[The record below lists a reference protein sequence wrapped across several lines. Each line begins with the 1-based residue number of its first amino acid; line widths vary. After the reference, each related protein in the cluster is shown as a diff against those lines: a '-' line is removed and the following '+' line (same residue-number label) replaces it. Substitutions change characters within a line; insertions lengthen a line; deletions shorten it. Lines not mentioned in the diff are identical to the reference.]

1 MMTATSR
8 CAWRL
13 AVWAAACVLPA
24 GVQAQE
30 TGEAYDAESYAR
42 QLEEGASRLR
52 LLQQELDEHERALGA
67 ARRQLMQQRR
77 ELDALRLNL
86 RGRGAA
92 PSTDEAAPALAAGD
106 DGRAP
111 GPVGEAPPVSDRL
124 PQTAQIFAE
133 PTVLTPPGALT
144 LEPSLQ
150 YIHASNNRVALVGFT
165 VIPAITIGLIDV
177 RRVTRDAYYT
187 ALTARY
193 GLANR
198 LEVEAKLPYVYSSTT
213 TLTRPLA
220 TPSVADTQFDATGKG
235 IGDVELAARY
245 QLNAFRGDNLVYVG
259 SLRLR
264 LPTGTGP
271 FDVGYDPVTNLQTEL
286 PTGSG
291 FYGLQGGL
299 SFLYPSD
306 PVVFFS
312 GMHYQHNFERDVG
325 NGFGRIRPGNVVDLN
340 FGMGLA
346 LNEKASFSF
355 GYQHSVVHGMT
366 QVGPAAAGKTLSP
379 TSTTQLGTARFG
391 LTYAVTPK
399 TAINLSLGIGVTRET
414 PDLEL
419 TLRLPMRI

>member
-1 MMTATSR
+1 MHDLRSRHGRRTLVRGAAAGLLTAT
-8 CAWRL
+8 AL
-13 AVWAAACVLPA
+13 AHAQADGETLDYGVL
-24 GVQAQE
+24 V
-30 TGEAYDAESYAR
+30 R
-42 QLEEGASRLR
+42 RLEEETARIS
-52 LLQQELDEHERALGA
+52 ALE
-67 ARRQLMQQRR
+67 R
-77 ELDALRLNL
+77 ELEAHKRRIDALRMEL

-92 PSTDEAAPALAAGD
+92 PGGAAGAAAPPAGEP
-106 DGRAP
+106 AP
-111 GPVGEAPPVSDRL
+111 GPVGEAPPPSDRL

-133 PTVLTPPGALT
+133 PTVLTPPGTWT

-150 YIHASNNRVALVGFT
+150 YVHASNNRVALVGFT

-177 RRVTRDAYYT
+177 RRVTRDAFYA

-198 LEVEAKLPYVYSSTT
+198 LEVEAKVPFVHSSTS

-220 TPSVADTQFDATGKG
+220 TPSVTDTQFDATGDG
-235 IGDVELAARY
+235 LGDIELAGRY
-245 QLNAFRGDNLVYVG
+245 QLNAFRGDNLVYIG
-259 SLRLR
+259 SARLR
-264 LPTGTGP
+264 LPTGKGP
-271 FDVGYDPVTNLQTEL
+271 FDVDYDPVTNLQTKL

-291 FYGLQGGL
+291 FYGLQAGM

-312 GMHYQHNFERDVG
+312 GVSYQHNFERDVG
-325 NGFGRIRPGNVVDLN
+325 NGFGRIRPGDVVDLN

-355 GYQHSVVHGMT
+355 GYQHSVVYGMT
-366 QVGPAAAGKTLSP
+366 QLGPASPGRNLSP

-399 TAINLSLGIGVTRET
+399 TAVNLSLGIGVTRET

-419 TLRLPMRI
+419 TLRVPFRL

>member
-1 MMTATSR
+1 MPND
-8 CAWRL
+8 
-13 AVWAAACVLPA
+13 PA
-24 GVQAQE
+24 GIPSRKRVLVCSTIAAMLAGTGPARAEQAAE
-30 TGEAYDAESYAR
+30 PLDYDAVTER
-42 QLEEGASRLR
+42 LQEETAKLNA
-52 LLQQELDEHERALGA
+52 LQ
-67 ARRQLMQQRR
+67 R
-77 ELDALRLNL
+77 ELNEHRRRIDALRLEL

-92 PSTDEAAPALAAGD
+92 PAHAAQEGAQQTQSGGPAPA
-106 DGRAP
+106 
-111 GPVGEAPPVSDRL
+111 PVGEAPPPSDKL

-150 YIHASNNRVALVGFT
+150 YVHASNNRVALVGFT

-177 RRVTRDAYYT
+177 RRVTRDAFYA
-187 ALTARY
+187 ALTTRY
-193 GLANR
+193 GLTNR
-198 LEVEAKLPYVYSSTT
+198 LEVEAKLPYVYSSTS

-220 TPSVADTQFDATGKG
+220 TPSVTDTQFDAQGNG

-245 QLNAFRGDNLVYVG
+245 QLNSFRGDNMVYIG
-259 SLRLR
+259 SARLR
-264 LPTGTGP
+264 LPTGRGP
-271 FDVGYDPVTNLQTEL
+271 FDVDYDPVTNLQTQL

-312 GMHYQHNFERDVG
+312 GINYQHNFERNVG
-325 NGFGRIRPGNVVDLN
+325 NGFGKIRPGSVIDMN

-355 GYQHSVVHGMT
+355 GYQHSVVHGIT
-366 QVGPAAAGKTLSP
+366 QLGPAAPGKTLSP
-379 TSTTQLGTARFG
+379 TSATQLGTARFG

-399 TAINLSLGIGVTRET
+399 TAVNLSLGIGVTRET

-419 TLRLPMRI
+419 TLRIPFRL